1 MWRIEQVCVLSLAVG
16 GCSLMTSLDD
26 LRGGSSNDA
35 SAGDAGNAGA
45 PAYVQGKTL
54 VDVENAKIDWSDSVT
69 LPGVHPGDAIV
80 VGVVAFQDGQA
91 VTAIAINDNQGD
103 TFTST
108 NIVAFDQYP
117 NAIVACAF
125 GVKGGPTTINIV
137 VTGPK
142 VEGLESVA
150 LEYSGVSKLDAWA
163 GRGGGTSGTDGMAS
177 GPATTTTND
186 LIVGIGYSPSSVSAG
201 SGFTKRDSQAD
212 ILAEDRLATSSGS
225 QAATETMTAN
235 NYWIMMMAALSP

>member
-1 MWRIEQVCVLSLAVG
+1 
-16 GCSLMTSLDD
+16 
-26 LRGGSSNDA
+26 
-35 SAGDAGNAGA
+35 
-45 PAYVQGKTL
+45 
-54 VDVENAKIDWSDSVT
+54 VT
-69 LPGVHPGDAIV
+69 LPGVRPGDAIV

-108 NIVAFDQYP
+108 NIVAFDGYP

-125 GVKGGPTTINIV
+125 GVKGGATIINIV

-142 VEGLESVA
+142 VQGIESVA

-177 GPATTTTND
+177 GPATTTSPND
-186 LIVGIGYSPSSVSAG
+186 LIIGIGYSPSSVSAG
-201 SGFTKRDSQAD
+201 SGFTKREGQGD